1 MSNSELKSFIERI
14 ERLDEERMDRC
25 NDISMVFKE
34 AKSAGYDVKIMREIL
49 KDRRRT
55 KEEREHRAAM
65 IQQYELALGM

>member
-1 MSNSELKSFIERI
+1 
-14 ERLDEERMDRC
+14 MDRC